1 MYVARKEWDLFARV
15 IGLEGND
22 SRLLVR
28 YYFCIVTVG
37 VVALFS
43 SLSLSIF
50 FKTKLLLSIPIP
62 RRTVCSFTRVSD
74 SIPLS
79 PLNLSYPAPCRV
91 VHGYLLAYIYL
102 NRVTSTRT
110 QGGLSSSKLPN
121 RTLSILCPRFLL
133 RWRVS
138 FHFTA
143 RNCLETRR
151 HSVLKSHARTCR
163 PQSALM
169 GFVFFHLFC
178 TTLLLGLSS
187 LPRVARAS
195 RCEFCNDQC
204 VEDCTRGNR

>member
-1 MYVARKEWDLFARV
+1 MYVAREEWDPFARV

-28 YYFCIVTVG
+28 YYFFIVTVG
-37 VVALFS
+37 VVAPFS
-43 SLSLSIF
+43 SLSLF
-50 FKTKLLLSIPIP
+50 FKRNFSPFPFPTELSVVSLGSLTLFLFLHLISPTLLLVELYMDICWRIFIW
-62 RRTVCSFTRVSD
+62 TE
-74 SIPLS
+74 L
-79 PLNLSYPAPCRV
+79 
-91 VHGYLLAYIYL
+91 
-102 NRVTSTRT
+102 TSTRT
-110 QGGLSSSKLPN
+110 MGGLSLNKLLN
-121 RTLSILCPRFLL
+121 RTLSILCPWFLL

-163 PQSALM
+163 PSRRLM
-169 GFVFFHLFC
+169 EFVFFHLFC

>member
-1 MYVARKEWDLFARV
+1 MYVAREEWDPFARV

-28 YYFCIVTVG
+28 YYFFIVTVG
-37 VVALFS
+37 VVAPF
-43 SLSLSIF
+43 SLSLF
-50 FKTKLLLSIPIP
+50 FSKRNFFSPFP
-62 RRTVCSFTRVSD
+62 FPYRTVCSFTRGSD

-79 PLNLSYPAPCRV
+79 PLNLSYPSPRRV
-91 VHGYLLAYIYL
+91 VNGYLLAYIYL

-110 QGGLSSSKLPN
+110 MGGLSLNKLLN
-121 RTLSILCPRFLL
+121 RTLSILCPWFLL

-163 PQSALM
+163 P
-169 GFVFFHLFC
+169 
-178 TTLLLGLSS
+178 
-187 LPRVARAS
+187 
-195 RCEFCNDQC
+195 
-204 VEDCTRGNR
+204 TRR